1 MSAMSDPG
9 RPRGLGRGLSALLGD
24 PFAHDINR
32 TAQPAPPVR
41 PGPLDMGTPMHLEP
55 AAAAI
60 APQEPQ
66 PAAPTI
72 EPPSSEEGVRILDVA
87 QVQPN
92 PGQPRRNFDEA
103 KLLELADSIRAHGV
117 LQPILVRP
125 AAGQPH
131 RYEIVAGERRW
142 RAAQMVGLAT
152 IPAQVRSFVDR
163 DTLEVAIIENVQRS
177 DLNPIEEALG
187 YQALMERFGRTQA
200 DVAERVGKSRPHIA
214 NMLRL
219 LQLPDDLQELVRE
232 GKLSAGHARAV
243 LTAPNPAELARLA
256 VSQGLSVRD
265 VEKLAQKAKE
275 AGQASA
281 QREPQPSS
289 AEDAD
294 LLALE
299 RSLSAALGMKVNLQ
313 RQGEGGELRV
323 RFARPDQ
330 LDELCR
336 RLSAA

>member
-1 MSAMSDPG
+1 M
-9 RPRGLGRGLSALLGD
+9 
-24 PFAHDINR
+24 
-32 TAQPAPPVR
+32 
-41 PGPLDMGTPMHLEP
+41 
-55 AAAAI
+55 
-60 APQEPQ
+60 
-66 PAAPTI
+66 
-72 EPPSSEEGVRILDVA
+72 
-87 QVQPN
+87 
-92 PGQPRRNFDEA
+92 
-103 KLLELADSIRAHGV
+103 
-117 LQPILVRP
+117 
-125 AAGQPH
+125 
-131 RYEIVAGERRW
+131 
-142 RAAQMVGLAT
+142 
-152 IPAQVRSFVDR
+152 
-163 DTLEVAIIENVQRS
+163 
-177 DLNPIEEALG
+177 
-187 YQALMERFGRTQA
+187 
-200 DVAERVGKSRPHIA
+200 
-214 NMLRL
+214 RL